1 MTNTVAK
8 RKRNIIITSLCV
20 LVAAIMAFS
29 ILSVSTCAKGY
40 IGESKAKSIALKN
53 AKVKK
58 SKAKFTKV
66 KLDYDDGIRVYDV
79 DFITKTKKYDYEI
92 NAKTGKILSKE
103 VKKIAKSSGKKISL
117 AKAKSK
123 ALKNANVKKSKA
135 KFIKTKLDYDDG
147 IQVYEIEFTTK
158 NKKYDYEINAKTGRI
173 ISKEVKRIAKSSGKN
188 ITMAKAKSIALKNA
202 NVKKSNAKFI
212 KTKLDYDD
220 GIKVY
225 EIEFKTK
232 NKKYDYEITAKSGKI
247 ISKEVKKIANSSGK
261 KITMAKAK
269 SIALKNAGFKSSQV
283 TFTKAKLDY
292 DDGLQVYEIEFYKGH
307 YEYEYEI
314 NAKTGK
320 IISKDIDAWG

>member
-79 DFITKTKKYDYEI
+79 DFVTKTKKYDYEI
-92 NAKTGKILSKE
+92 NAKTGKVLSKE

-147 IQVYEIEFTTK
+147 IQVY
-158 NKKYDYEINAKTGRI
+158 D
-173 ISKEVKRIAKSSGKN
+173 
-188 ITMAKAKSIALKNA
+188 
-202 NVKKSNAKFI
+202 
-212 KTKLDYDD
+212 
-220 GIKVY
+220 
-225 EIEFKTK
+225 IEFKTK